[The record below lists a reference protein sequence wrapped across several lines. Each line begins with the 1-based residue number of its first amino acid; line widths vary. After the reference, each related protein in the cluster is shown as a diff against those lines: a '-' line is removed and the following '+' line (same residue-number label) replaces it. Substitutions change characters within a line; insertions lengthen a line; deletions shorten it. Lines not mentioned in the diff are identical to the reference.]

1 LSTAIIASMSIPGV
15 FPPVEIDGEMYVDGG
30 IMEPVPVE
38 AARRA
43 GADVVIAVDVRRE
56 LEEIN
61 HDSIVTNLQ
70 LTLYFLLDAN
80 TEAQLRHADRS
91 IAWRPGWTWDFA
103 SSVFIPS
110 APASSSSTGEENHRG
125 RCDSA

>member
-1 LSTAIIASMSIPGV
+1 MSTAIIASMSIPGV

-70 LTLYFLLDAN
+70 LTL
-80 TEAQLRHADRS
+80 
-91 IAWRPGWTWDFA
+91 
-103 SSVFIPS
+103 
-110 APASSSSTGEENHRG
+110 
-125 RCDSA
+125 